1 MIGYHYSR
9 NQNDQTW
16 CPQVSFDKKCN
27 LMVMVFLSKHVWIKI
42 DQVPFRF
49 FFGLVGFSFLEWF
62 YSIF

>member
-16 CPQVSFDKKCN
+16 CQQVSFDKKCN

-49 FFGLVGFSFLEWF
+49 FFA
-62 YSIF
+62 